1 MNQTEFQKPSVLR
14 LCLLHCQF
22 TSKLKKT
29 SYMIFKVFPILW
41 LPAEA
46 HKRWYIESQLQYF
59 LRVIFI
65 LFKRWPKNIY
75 KEDTLDLFNIL
86 SLLYSDSSVISLNI
100 FLSLLQ
106 THLWPPSARVVPAIA
121 PPVTPACKTFLSLF
135 STLRVWLVFVVIIK

>member
-75 KEDTLDLFNIL
+75 KEDALDLFNIL
-86 SLLYSDSSVISLNI
+86 SLLYSDSSVIFSI
-100 FLSLLQ
+100 FLSLSSYKRTCGRRQQGWFQPLPPRSPRPA
-106 THLWPPSARVVPAIA
+106 THFSFYFPPSVSGWY
-121 PPVTPACKTFLSLF
+121 L
-135 STLRVWLVFVVIIK
+135 